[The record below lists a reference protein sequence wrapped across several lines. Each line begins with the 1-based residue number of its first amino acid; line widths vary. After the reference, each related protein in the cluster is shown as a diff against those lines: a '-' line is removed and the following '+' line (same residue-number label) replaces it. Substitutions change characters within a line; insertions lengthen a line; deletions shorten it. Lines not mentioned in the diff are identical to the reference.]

1 MANIRD
7 GIKEYETPMLTVC
20 PIAAAD
26 VITTSGVE
34 RPDYSGSEWD
44 PF

>member
-1 MANIRD
+1 MRTNY
-7 GIKEYETPMLTVC
+7 KELLVQVIEFN
-20 PIAAAD
+20 AED